1 MSNRLESL
9 NSKKS
14 TPSSKPSL
22 KFKPKVVARKTKEER
37 AKDAP
42 IVKQEDPARNGSTR
56 GRGSMRGGRG
66 RGGRNNY
73 AGTHLVSSGPLSS
86 GSVSIGNVNG
96 SKLGLT
102 ADRTFNSV
110 TPTPE
115 FLQNLK
121 QKERPQTKSKSPTP
135 GYESEEEDDPT
146 KINMTQ
152 EYTFDEEETVL
163 FPFRP
168 SRIDVIPESTMPQ
181 TKSETQSR
189 ESSPEEL
196 ASTTLSEEITIKSE
210 PLEEKLEKIKAV
222 KAELETKITET
233 SDQLDKEEASKLI
246 VDHQEILDLLT
257 QFDGLSTESDSDK
270 YIALHLPKVLPN
282 YGDFPVESEKNSLAG
297 EIAQL
302 KGQVGLLNIH
312 QSGKITINLGNDNNL
327 SVARGNPSNFL
338 QELVVI
344 DMHEKKDPEE
354 DYNVMDED
362 GRKIKGD
369 FIRLGKVYSKI
380 VATPIIN

>member
-9 NSKKS
+9 NAKKS

-22 KFKPKVVARKTKEER
+22 KFKPKVVARKSKEER

-42 IVKQEDPARNGSTR
+42 VVKQEEPARGAGASSR
-56 GRGSMRGGRG
+56 GRGAMRGGRG

-73 AGTHLVSSGPLSS
+73 AGTHVVSSGPLSS
-86 GSVSIGNVNG
+86 GSVSIGNANG

-121 QKERPQTKSKSPTP
+121 QKEKTHSKSPTP
-135 GYESEEEDDPT
+135 GYESEEDDDPT

-152 EYTFDEEETVL
+152 EYTFDEQETVL
-163 FPFRP
+163 FPVRP
-168 SRIDVIPESTMPQ
+168 TRIDIIPEGTTRP
-181 TKSETQSR
+181 TKSE
-189 ESSPEEL
+189 EPSSEPSPGSVSE
-196 ASTTLSEEITIKSE
+196 STTREPTIKSE
-210 PLEEKLEKIKAV
+210 PIEEKLEKVKAV

-233 SDQLDKEEASKLI
+233 ADRLDKEEASKLI
-246 VDHQEILDLLT
+246 VDHQDILDLLT
-257 QFDGLSTESDSDK
+257 NQFDGLSTKESDQ
-270 YIALHLPKVLPN
+270 YIALHLPKVLPD
-282 YGDFPVESEKNSLAG
+282 YGEIPIDTDKNSFAG
-297 EIAQL
+297 DIPQL
-302 KGQVGLLNIH
+302 RGQVGLLNIH
-312 QSGKITINLGNDNNL
+312 QSGKISINLGNDNNL
-327 SVARGNPSNFL
+327 SVSRGNDASFL

-344 DMHEKKDPEE
+344 DMHEKKDDEE
-354 DYNVMDED
+354 YDVMDEN

-369 FIRLGKVYSKI
+369 FIRLGKVDSKI